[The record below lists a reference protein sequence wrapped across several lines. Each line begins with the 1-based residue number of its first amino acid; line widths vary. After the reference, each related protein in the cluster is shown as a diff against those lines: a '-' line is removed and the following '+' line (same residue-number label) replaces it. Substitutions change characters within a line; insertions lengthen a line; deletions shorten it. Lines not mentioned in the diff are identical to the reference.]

1 MSELINNREH
11 RQKVLKDLIR
21 QLHDGKT
28 VEEVRQQF
36 EDTFK
41 DVSATEISEA
51 EQALIMEG
59 MPVTE
64 IQRLCDVHASVFKGS
79 IEEIHAQQPGENTS
93 GHPINTFK
101 RENRA
106 LEDLLNGPLEESL
119 QAWLD
124 QDDAANT
131 WQLKQNLA
139 LLSELNLHYIKK
151 ENIFFPLMEKYNITA
166 PPKVMWGVDDEIR
179 VLVRES
185 LTMVEQNADKQ
196 ETAAKIE
203 ETIARIHEMIFK
215 EEQIMLP
222 MLEEAL
228 TTSEWKQAADDFVEI
243 GFCLIEDAPV
253 WIPPVNQAEQAEEQA
268 PAASGQIK
276 LPSGV
281 FKLEE
286 LAKMLD
292 TLPFDIT
299 FVDKDDTV
307 KYFSQSEERIFPR
320 SKSIIGRK
328 VANCHPP
335 KSVHVVEKIVEDFK
349 SGAKDHEDFWIQMGP
364 AFVLIRYFAVRSDE
378 GEYLGTVEVTQNIG
392 PIQQITGEK
401 RLMSEIG
408 EN

>member
-11 RQKVLKDLIR
+11 RQQVLKDLIR
-21 QLHDGKT
+21 QLHEGKT
-28 VEEVRQQF
+28 VDEVKQQF

-59 MPVTE
+59 LPVSE

-79 IEEIHAQQPGENTS
+79 IEEIHAPSQEKRMP
-93 GHPINTFK
+93 GHPIDTFTK
-101 RENRA
+101 ENRA
-106 LEDLLNGPLEESL
+106 LEELLNGPLSESL

-124 QDDAANT
+124 QPDKARL

-139 LLSELNLHYIKK
+139 LVSEINLHYVKK
-151 ENIFFPLMEKYNITA
+151 ENIFFPLMEKYDITA

-179 VLVRES
+179 ALIKES
-185 LTMVEQNADKQ
+185 LAVLDDNTSHEDA
-196 ETAAKIE
+196 AAKIE
-203 ETIARIHEMIFK
+203 ETISRIHEMIFK

-222 MLEEAL
+222 MLEETL
-228 TTSEWKQAADDFVEI
+228 TQNEWKQAAEDFSEI
-243 GFCLIEDAPV
+243 GYCLIEDVPAWVPIVQPV
-253 WIPPVNQAEQAEEQA
+253 TDAKTETAT
-268 PAASGQIK
+268 PAGQIK
-276 LPSGV
+276 LPSGI
-281 FKLEE
+281 FNLEE
-286 LAKMLD
+286 LASMLN

-328 VANCHPP
+328 VSNCHPP

-349 SGAKDHEDFWIQMGP
+349 QGRKEHEDFWIQMGP
-364 AFVLIRYFAVRSDE
+364 NYVLIRYYAVRDNE
-378 GEYLGTVEVTQNIG
+378 GHYLGTVEVTQNIG

-401 RLMSEIG
+401 RLMSE
-408 EN
+408 

>member
-28 VEEVRQQF
+28 VEQVRQQF

-41 DVSATEISEA
+41 DVSASEISEA

-79 IEEIHAQQPGENTS
+79 IEEIHAQHPAEETS
-93 GHPINTFK
+93 GHPVNTFK

-106 LEDLLNGPLEESL
+106 LEDLLNGALEESL

-124 QDDAANT
+124 KDDSASV

-139 LLSELNLHYIKK
+139 LLSDLNLHYIKK
-151 ENIFFPLMEKYNITA
+151 ENIFFPLMEKYDITA

-179 VLVRES
+179 VLVKES
-185 LTMVEQNADKQ
+185 LAMVEQNADKQ

-203 ETIARIHEMIFK
+203 ETISRIHEMIFK

-222 MLEEAL
+222 MLEESL
-228 TTSEWKQAADDFVEI
+228 TQNEWKQAADDFVEI
-243 GFCLIEDAPV
+243 GFCLIEDVPV
-253 WIPPVNQAEQAEEQA
+253 WIPPTTQESEQAGEA
-268 PAASGQIK
+268 VVPKGQIK
-276 LPSGV
+276 LPSGI
-281 FKLEE
+281 FQLEE

-299 FVDKDDTV
+299 FVDRNDTV

-328 VANCHPP
+328 VSNCHPP
-335 KSVHVVEKIVEDFK
+335 KSVHIVEKIVEDFK

-401 RLMSEIG
+401 RLMTDG
-408 EN
+408 